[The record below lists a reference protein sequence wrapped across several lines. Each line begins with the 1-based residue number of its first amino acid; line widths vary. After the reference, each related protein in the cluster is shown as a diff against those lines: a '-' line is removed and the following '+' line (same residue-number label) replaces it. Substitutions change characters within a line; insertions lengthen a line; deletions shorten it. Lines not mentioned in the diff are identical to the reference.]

1 MDNEQMTKLEVGR
14 PFPFPVPNN
23 EGAVM
28 GLWEV
33 GPVVLIQKFG
43 VRAEDET
50 AFKKG
55 FEFYSYLESRTP
67 LPIAMWIFEFPEPV
81 GLIDTAFN
89 VKIAHGEWLASYL
102 NTNVGGVMNAL
113 YLFLLDGKILR
124 GTKIVGLDPEAVTL
138 FHGTIRK
145 QLQLAYTR
153 EEFNK
158 TLATLFQVSPREL
171 FEKGRIFPFE
181 AGETVH
187 RISSSVR

>member
-1 MDNEQMTKLEVGR
+1 MEDEQMTTLELGR

-50 AFKKG
+50 AFKNG
-55 FEFYSYLESRTP
+55 FKFYSYLESSTP
-67 LPIAMWIFEFPEPV
+67 IPIAMWIFDFLEPI

-89 VKIAHGEWLASYL
+89 VKIAHGEWLTSYL
-102 NTNVGGVMNAL
+102 DTKVGGVMNAL

-124 GTKIVGLDPEAVTL
+124 GTKIVGLDLEAITL

-145 QLQLAYTR
+145 QLQLAYTQ
-153 EEFNK
+153 EEFNQ
-158 TLATLFQVSPREL
+158 TLVKIFQANPREL
-171 FEKGRIFPFE
+171 FETGRIF
-181 AGETVH
+181 
-187 RISSSVR
+187 S

>member
-1 MDNEQMTKLEVGR
+1 MANLQTTALEVGK

-43 VRAEDET
+43 VRAEDT
-50 AFKKG
+50 AAFKKG

-67 LPIAMWIFEFPEPV
+67 LPIAMWIFEFPEPI

-89 VKIAHGEWLASYL
+89 VKIAHGEWLTSYL
-102 NTNVGGVMNAL
+102 DTKVGGMMNAL
-113 YLFLLDGKILR
+113 YFFLLDGKILR
-124 GTKIVGLDPEAVTL
+124 GTKIAGLDPEAVTL

-145 QLQLAYTR
+145 QLQIEYTQ

-158 TLATLFQVSPREL
+158 TLVNLFKVSSREL
-171 FEKGRIFPFE
+171 FETGRIF
-181 AGETVH
+181 
-187 RISSSVR
+187 R